1 MGRPTAS
8 RIHVAPPVRSRLE
21 RLARSATA
29 PRRLVDRA
37 CIVLAAAAGQSNAK
51 IARTLGFTEKTVRK
65 WRGRF
70 AARSTRASLDDHHR
84 SGRPESIPVEVRC
97 ELMMMACD
105 RPPEIAL
112 RDIWTYAS
120 LSERLMRS
128 TGWRL
133 SQSEIGR
140 ILRAEDFRPHRM
152 RLWLHSPDPD
162 FREKVRVICQLYTQ
176 PPLGAHVVCIDEKT
190 CMQALERKH
199 PGRRPAPGRAG
210 RREFEYVRH
219 GTRALLAAFDV
230 KTGRVFGQCRPRRTA
245 EDLRQFM
252 DALAENYPT
261 GDVYVIWDNLNIHHG
276 EAWRHFNERHGGR
289 FHFVYTPLHASWV
302 NQVEIWFSI
311 LQKRVLKHGDFRSPA
326 ELAVRVMAFISHWNR
341 REAHPFRWT
350 FRGRFTQH
358 PDRQAA

>member
-140 ILRAEDFRPHRM
+140 ILRVGSHEVGTLSCDFSHE
-152 RLWLHSPDPD
+152 HSPLRLI
-162 FREKVRVICQLYTQ
+162 FLSTF
-176 PPLGAHVVCIDEKT
+176 PPSH
-190 CMQALERKH
+190 
-199 PGRRPAPGRAG
+199 RA
-210 RREFEYVRH
+210 
-219 GTRALLAAFDV
+219 
-230 KTGRVFGQCRPRRTA
+230 
-245 EDLRQFM
+245 
-252 DALAENYPT
+252 
-261 GDVYVIWDNLNIHHG
+261 
-276 EAWRHFNERHGGR
+276 
-289 FHFVYTPLHASWV
+289 
-302 NQVEIWFSI
+302 
-311 LQKRVLKHGDFRSPA
+311 
-326 ELAVRVMAFISHWNR
+326 
-341 REAHPFRWT
+341 
-350 FRGRFTQH
+350 
-358 PDRQAA
+358 

>member
-1 MGRPTAS
+1 MGHPIAS
-8 RIHVAPPVRSRLE
+8 TIHVAPPVRKRLE

-29 PRRLVDRA
+29 QRRLVDRA
-37 CIVLAAAAGQSNAK
+37 RIVLAAAGGASNAE
-51 IARTLGFTEKTVRK
+51 IARTYGFTEKTVRK
-65 WRGRF
+65 WRDRF
-70 AARSTRASLDDHHR
+70 AARSTREALDDSQR
-84 SGRPESIPVEVRC
+84 SGRPETIPVEVRC

-105 RPPEIAL
+105 HPPEITL

-120 LSERLMRS
+120 LSECLRRN
-128 TGWRL
+128 TGWRI

-162 FREKVRVICQLYTQ
+162 FRKKARVICQLYAQ
-176 PPLGAHVVCIDEKT
+176 PPVGANVVCVDEKT

-199 PGRRPAPGRAG
+199 PGRRPVPGRAG

-219 GTRALLAAFDV
+219 GTRTLLAAFDI
-230 KTGRVFGQCRPRRTA
+230 KTGRVFGECRPRRTA

-252 DALAENYPT
+252 EALAEQYPT
-261 GDVYVIWDNLNIHHG
+261 GDVYVVWDNLNIHHG
-276 EAWRHFNERHGGR
+276 EAWRRFNERHGGR

-302 NQVEIWFSI
+302 NQVEIWFGI
-311 LQKRVLKHGDFRSPA
+311 LQRRVLKHGDFRTPA
-326 ELAVRVMAFISHWNR
+326 ELSARVMAFISHWNR

-358 PDRQAA
+358 PDQLAA

>member
-1 MGRPTAS
+1 MGRPIAL
-8 RIHVAPPVRSRLE
+8 RIHVAPPVRARLE

-37 CIVLAAAAGQSNAK
+37 RIVLAAATGQSNAE
-51 IARTLGFTEKTVRK
+51 IARALGFTEKTVRK
-65 WRGRF
+65 WRKRF
-70 AARSTRASLDDHHR
+70 AACSQRASLDDRHR
-84 SGRPESIPVEVRC
+84 SGRPQLIPVEVRC
-97 ELMMMACD
+97 ELMMLACD
-105 RPPEIAL
+105 HPPEIAL

-120 LSERLMRS
+120 LSECLMRS
-128 TGWRL
+128 TGWRI

-140 ILRAEDFRPHRM
+140 LLRAEDFRPHRL

-162 FREKVRVICQLYTQ
+162 FREKVRAVCQLYTQ
-176 PPLGAHVVCIDEKT
+176 PPLGAHVLCVDEKT

-199 PGRRPAPGRAG
+199 PGRRAAPGRAG

-219 GTRALLAAFDV
+219 GTRTLLAAFDI
-230 KTGRVFGQCRPRRTA
+230 KTGGVFGQCRPRRTA

-252 DALAENYPT
+252 EALAEEYPT
-261 GDVYVIWDNLNIHHG
+261 GEVYIVWDNLNIHHG
-276 EAWRHFNERHGGR
+276 DAWRRFNQRHRGR

-302 NQVEIWFSI
+302 NQVEIWFAI
-311 LQKRVLKHGDFRSPA
+311 LQRRVLKHGDFRTPN
-326 ELAVRVMAFISHWNR
+326 ELAARVMAFISHWNR

-358 PDRQAA
+358 PDRLAA

>member
-1 MGRPTAS
+1 MNWRRSSAVRRGRHCPKTRPVFTSKAAS
-8 RIHVAPPVRSRLE
+8 RARVPCRTYSNSRRPARPGAGRRPGCLRSR
-21 RLARSATA
+21 A
-29 PRRLVDRA
+29 
-37 CIVLAAAAGQSNAK
+37 
-51 IARTLGFTEKTVRK
+51 
-65 WRGRF
+65 
-70 AARSTRASLDDHHR
+70 
-84 SGRPESIPVEVRC
+84 
-97 ELMMMACD
+97 
-105 RPPEIAL
+105 
-112 RDIWTYAS
+112 
-120 LSERLMRS
+120 
-128 TGWRL
+128 
-133 SQSEIGR
+133 
-140 ILRAEDFRPHRM
+140 
-152 RLWLHSPDPD
+152 
-162 FREKVRVICQLYTQ
+162 
-176 PPLGAHVVCIDEKT
+176 